1 MNKKIIYFADLTHTS
16 QTIASEFMP
25 YSVGCVAAYFKSKSL
40 YSDQFEVE
48 LFKYPDDLIQAITTR
63 EPFALALSNY
73 IWNSDIAN
81 EIAKSTKHLYPNVIN
96 VFGGVNFPEELP
108 KQKEW
113 LQKRPWVDFFIR
125 LEGEISFTN
134 LIDNIVDYNFDI
146 FKCKQLK
153 LNSVCSID
161 KNNNYYNITAP

>member
-48 LFKYPDDLIQAITTR
+48 LFKYPDDLIQAITNR

-81 EIAKSTKHLYPNVIN
+81 EIAKLK
-96 VFGGVNFPEELP
+96 
-108 KQKEW
+108 
-113 LQKRPWVDFFIR
+113 
-125 LEGEISFTN
+125 
-134 LIDNIVDYNFDI
+134 YN
-146 FKCKQLK
+146 
-153 LNSVCSID
+153 
-161 KNNNYYNITAP
+161 